1 MRAALASLAALAAL
15 ALLALAPAAFAQP
28 QPLAGGFDS
37 GLLKPGE
44 AWAFRFDAPG
54 ELGYYCVPHPVSMQA
69 NLTVARGAPA
79 RNVTVDL
86 VDFAIE
92 PKSLTVGVGSVVT
105 FRNFADRS
113 FTDHTATQSSG
124 EPAVG
129 VEVQVPQGPAPK
141 RTPAPAALYLVGAAL
156 VAAALLA
163 RP

>member
-1 MRAALASLAALAAL
+1 MRAALAAL
-15 ALLALAPAAFAQP
+15 ALLALVPAALA

-44 AWAFRFDAPG
+44 AWAFRFEAPG
-54 ELGYYCVPHPVSMQA
+54 ELGYFCVPHPASMQA
-69 NLTVARGAPA
+69 SLTVARGAAA

-92 PKSLTVGVGSVVT
+92 PRTLTVGVGSVVT
-105 FRNFADRS
+105 FRNAADRS

-129 VEVQVPQGPAPK
+129 VEVQVPQEPAPK
-141 RTPAPAALYLVGAAL
+141 RTPAPAVLSLLGSAAL
-156 VAAALLA
+156 VAAVLVA
-163 RP
+163 RR